1 MPQTPVHFTAK
12 GPAGPLRRF
21 RRPVM
26 TKSTKGN
33 GNGDKSTSALFV
45 LGYDDQ
51 QKPRGARFVD
61 ANPNLVAKAAEL
73 MDLNV
78 YQAANCELADL
89 AKKLPTGR
97 LYSTGKGFVPN
108 IRQSLYSEIVAALAG
123 APGAARGQ
131 DEDLPTV
138 PSG

>member
-1 MPQTPVHFTAK
+1 MPLTPVHFTAK

-21 RRPVM
+21 RRPAM
-26 TKSTKGN
+26 TKPSKGN
-33 GNGDKSTSALFV
+33 GNGNKLSSALFV

-61 ANPNLVAKAAEL
+61 ANANLVVHAGEL

-78 YQAANCELADL
+78 YEATNGELADL
-89 AKKLPTGR
+89 TKKLPVGR

-108 IRQSLYSEIVAALAG
+108 IRPALYSEIIA
-123 APGAARGQ
+123 
-131 DEDLPTV
+131 
-138 PSG
+138 